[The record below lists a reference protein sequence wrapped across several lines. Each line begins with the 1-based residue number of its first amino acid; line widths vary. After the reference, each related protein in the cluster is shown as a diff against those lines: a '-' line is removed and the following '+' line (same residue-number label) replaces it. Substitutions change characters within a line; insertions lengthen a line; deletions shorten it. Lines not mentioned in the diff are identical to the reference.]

1 MSQQKPVLVRSLRA
15 CFFHDLMLFYSLLF
29 PDPKPIL
36 EGAVAVTS
44 AKYGNSY
51 EFLDIATVNA
61 VQFHRPSEA
70 MYVVPLWVYD
80 ALTRNIGA
88 YLYVLLT
95 LTPPLSSHLWG
106 ELSTSHLLTPRPSF
120 FIPILVTCPWLT
132 KKIGLCVPS

>member
-1 MSQQKPVLVRSLRA
+1 
-15 CFFHDLMLFYSLLF
+15 MLFYSLLF

-80 ALTRNIGA
+80 ALTRNIGT

-106 ELSTSHLLTPRPSF
+106 ELSTSHLLTPQPSYLT
-120 FIPILVTCPWLT
+120 IQAPILRSQPHFCF
-132 KKIGLCVPS
+132 KILSTPNSTHLAVNMHDSQ